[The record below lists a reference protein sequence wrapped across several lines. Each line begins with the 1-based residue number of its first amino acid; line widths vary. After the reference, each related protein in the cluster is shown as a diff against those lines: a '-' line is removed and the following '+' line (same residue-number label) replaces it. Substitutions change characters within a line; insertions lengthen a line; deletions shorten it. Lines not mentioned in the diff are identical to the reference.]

1 MNGLTQLTLP
11 LLRSLSNRA
20 LNRSFAK
27 NDMLTRRII
36 LTLAFLCLPAACQ
49 STCTQ
54 VLADTPPQEVRGN
67 QDILRLIDHKD
78 ILSIGIRNP
87 AEVIKKSQE
96 IRDRANLK
104 NALNVGDFVD
114 AICQM
119 VKLEGC
125 IDRGRPFIV
134 CLGTPILIA
143 GKVHFSVT
151 DVNKLASNLEVSAE
165 KLRTGEVYKLPKPV
179 SALLFR
185 FAFVQLRGKQLAMS
199 TSEALLDTPKPED
212 SLLENLSAKDK
223 EILASDD
230 MLIVLGQSAF
240 EGSFRSFLNSSISAI
255 QDDIVCKFLDDLK
268 YAACGIRLDT
278 GIGTT
283 TIAGLK
289 SLDSKNLL
297 GGFFDST
304 RDTTL
309 ARIPS
314 GKILATHA
322 LQADS
327 KTTGGLLG
335 SILSI
340 TRDAISTQ
348 IARTS
353 IHSDSY
359 QLDGL
364 LSEALDR
371 IKGGHLV
378 LYESSNRKRYGDF
391 NLLGVLTTEDPD
403 AFLTD
408 LTGLAPFV
416 NAASMSEAEAA
427 LAFPQSKIEGL
438 VAELGES
445 HYQRRELAKFK
456 LRLLGAR
463 ARPALEKATKTRDL
477 ELRLAAKELLETFN
491 LDATTSR
498 SDLLKGSLF
507 KKLKP
512 SFTYAPQQE
521 TLGMSD
527 VGILTMRFQSD
538 VQRTRNK
545 MEALFGPEW
554 QTVRI
559 ATVGNEVLLLV
570 GSETSIL
577 ENAIVKQKL
586 PETALNS
593 HKACQTFRARAN
605 SDTIFEFHVAISRLG
620 YLLDLGI
627 SEDKSTVDKEVDR
640 VSSFGLTIEDKRVR
654 VDTYTPPQDVKVLLE
669 LGFPPL
675 LR

>member
-1 MNGLTQLTLP
+1 MPACRMPINLP
-11 LLRSLSNRA
+11 SDPGR
-20 LNRSFAK
+20 
-27 NDMLTRRII
+27 
-36 LTLAFLCLPAACQ
+36 C
-49 STCTQ
+49 
-54 VLADTPPQEVRGN
+54 PPKEVRGN
-67 QDILRLIDHKD
+67 QDILRLIDHKH

-104 NALNVGDFVD
+104 NALNVDDFVD
-114 AICQM
+114 GICQM
-119 VKLEGC
+119 VKMEGC
-125 IDRGRPFIV
+125 VDRTKPFIV
-134 CLGTPILIA
+134 SLGTPSLFA
-143 GKVHFSVT
+143 GKVNFTVT

-165 KLRTGEVYKLPKPV
+165 KLRKGQAYKLPKPV
-179 SALLFR
+179 NAFLFR
-185 FAFVQLRGKQLAMS
+185 FAFRFSFVRLRGNQLAMS
-199 TSEALLDTPKPED
+199 TSEALLDTPKPAE
-212 SLLENLSAKDK
+212 SLSENLSAKDK

-240 EGSFRSFLNSSISAI
+240 EGDFRDFLNSSMSAS
-255 QDDIVCKFLDDLK
+255 QDDNVRKFLDDLK

-283 TIAGLK
+283 MIAGLK

-297 GGFFDST
+297 GEFFDST

-309 ARIPS
+309 ARMPR

-327 KTTGGLLG
+327 KTTGGVLG
-335 SILSI
+335 TILSI
-340 TRDAISTQ
+340 TRDAISAQ
-348 IARTS
+348 IARTT

-391 NLLGVLTTEDPD
+391 SLLGVLTTDDPD

-408 LTGLAPFV
+408 FTGLTPFV
-416 NAASMSEAEAA
+416 NAASMSDAEAA
-427 LAFPQSKIEGL
+427 IAFPQVKIEGL

-456 LRLLGAR
+456 LKLLGAR
-463 ARPALEKATKTRDL
+463 ARPALEKATRTRDL
-477 ELRLAAKELLETFN
+477 ELRLAAKEVLESFN
-491 LDATTSR
+491 LDITTSR
-498 SDLLKGSLF
+498 AELLKGSLF
-507 KKLKP
+507 KQLKP
-512 SFTYAPQQE
+512 SFTYTPQQE
-521 TLGMSD
+521 TLAMSD
-527 VGILTMRFQSD
+527 IGILTMQFQSD
-538 VQRTRNK
+538 VQQTRNK
-545 MEALFGPEW
+545 METLFGPEW
-554 QTVRI
+554 QKVKI
-559 ATVGNEVLLLV
+559 ATVGKEVLLLV

-577 ENAIVKQKL
+577 ERAITKQKL
-586 PETALNS
+586 PESALNT
-593 HKACQTFRARAN
+593 HKACQTFRVRAN
-605 SDTIFEFHVAISRLG
+605 SDTIFEIHVAISRLG

-627 SEDKSTVDKEVDR
+627 SEDKSAVDKAVDR
-640 VSSFGLTIEDKRVR
+640 VSSFGLTIKDKRVR
-654 VDTYTPPQDVKVLLE
+654 VDTYTPPQDIKVFLE

-675 LR
+675 L

>member
-1 MNGLTQLTLP
+1 
-11 LLRSLSNRA
+11 
-20 LNRSFAK
+20 
-27 NDMLTRRII
+27 MLTRSNI
-36 LTLAFLCLPAACQ
+36 LTVAIVCLPAVCQ
-49 STCTQ
+49 STCPQ
-54 VLADTPPQEVRGN
+54 ILADAPPKEVRGN
-67 QDILRLIDHKD
+67 QDILRLIDHKH

-104 NALNVGDFVD
+104 NALNVDDFVD
-114 AICQM
+114 GICQM
-119 VKLEGC
+119 VKMEGC
-125 IDRGRPFIV
+125 VDRTKPFIV
-134 CLGTPILIA
+134 SLGTPSLFA
-143 GKVHFSVT
+143 GKVNFTVT

-165 KLRTGEVYKLPKPV
+165 KLRKGQAYKLPKPV
-179 SALLFR
+179 NAFLFR
-185 FAFVQLRGKQLAMS
+185 FAFRFAFVRLRGNQLAMS
-199 TSEALLDTPKPED
+199 TSEALLDTPKPPE
-212 SLLENLSAKDK
+212 SLSENLSAKDK

-240 EGSFRSFLNSSISAI
+240 EGDFRDFLNSSMSAS
-255 QDDIVCKFLDDLK
+255 QDDNVRKFLDDLK

-283 TIAGLK
+283 MIAGLK

-297 GGFFDST
+297 GEFFDST

-309 ARIPS
+309 ARMPR
-314 GKILATHA
+314 GKILTTHA

-327 KTTGGLLG
+327 KTTGGVLG

-340 TRDAISTQ
+340 TRDAISAQ
-348 IARTS
+348 IARTT

-391 NLLGVLTTEDPD
+391 SLLGVLTTDDPD

-408 LTGLAPFV
+408 LTGLTPFV
-416 NAASMSEAEAA
+416 NAASMSDAEAA
-427 LAFPQSKIEGL
+427 IAFPQAKIEGL

-456 LRLLGAR
+456 LKLLGAR
-463 ARPALEKATKTRDL
+463 ARPALEKATRTRDL
-477 ELRLAAKELLETFN
+477 ELRLAAKEVLESFD
-491 LDATTSR
+491 LDITASR
-498 SDLLKGSLF
+498 AELLKGSLL

-521 TLGMSD
+521 TLAMSD
-527 VGILTMRFQSD
+527 IGILTMQFQSD
-538 VQRTRNK
+538 VQQTRNK
-545 MEALFGPEW
+545 METLFGPEW
-554 QTVRI
+554 QKVKI
-559 ATVGNEVLLLV
+559 ATVGKEVLLLV

-577 ENAIVKQKL
+577 ERAIAKQKL
-586 PETALNS
+586 PESALNT

-605 SDTIFEFHVAISRLG
+605 SDTIFEIHAAISRLG

-627 SEDKSTVDKEVDR
+627 SEDKSAVDKAVDR
-640 VSSFGLTIEDKRVR
+640 VSSFGLTIKDKRVR
-654 VDTYTPPQDVKVLLE
+654 VDTYTPPQDIKVFLE

-675 LR
+675 L

>member
-1 MNGLTQLTLP
+1 
-11 LLRSLSNRA
+11 
-20 LNRSFAK
+20 
-27 NDMLTRRII
+27 MLTRRVI
-36 LTLAFLCLPAACQ
+36 LTAAFLCLPASCQ
-49 STCTQ
+49 STCPQ
-54 VLADTPPQEVRGN
+54 ILADAPPKEVRGN
-67 QDILRLIDHKD
+67 QDILRLINHKD

-96 IRDRANLK
+96 IRDRANLE
-104 NALNVGDFVD
+104 NALNVGEFVD
-114 AICQM
+114 TICQM
-119 VKLEGC
+119 IKMEGC
-125 IDRGRPFIV
+125 IDRTRPVILS
-134 CLGTPILIA
+134 LGTPNLFA

-151 DVNKLASNLEVSAE
+151 DIDKLASNLEVSAE
-165 KLRTGEVYKLPKPV
+165 TLRKGEVYKLPKPANV
-179 SALLFR
+179 SLFR
-185 FAFVQLRGKQLAMS
+185 FTFVRLRGNQLAMS
-199 TSEALLDTPKPED
+199 TSKALLAPPKPAD
-212 SLLENLSAKDK
+212 SLLENLSDKDK

-240 EGSFRSFLNSSISAI
+240 EGDFRPFLDSSMSAT
-255 QDDIVCKFLDDLK
+255 QDDNVRKFLDDLK

-297 GGFFDST
+297 GEFFDST

-309 ARIPS
+309 ARMPR

-327 KTTGGLLG
+327 KTTGGVLG
-335 SILSI
+335 TILSI
-340 TRDAISTQ
+340 TRDAISAQ

-353 IHSDSY
+353 SHSDSY

-391 NLLGVLTTEDPD
+391 SLLGVLTTDDPD

-408 LTGLAPFV
+408 FTGLTPFV
-416 NAASMSEAEAA
+416 NAASMSDAEAA
-427 LAFPQSKIEGL
+427 IAFPQVKIEGL

-456 LRLLGAR
+456 LKLLGAR
-463 ARPALEKATKTRDL
+463 ARPALEKATRTRDL
-477 ELRLAAKELLETFN
+477 ELRLAAKEVLESFN
-491 LDATTSR
+491 LDITTSR
-498 SDLLKGSLF
+498 AELLKGSLF

-521 TLGMSD
+521 TLAMSD
-527 VGILTMRFQSD
+527 VGILTMQFQSD
-538 VQRTRNK
+538 VQQTRNK
-545 MEALFGPEW
+545 METLFGPEW
-554 QTVRI
+554 QKVRI
-559 ATVGNEVLLLV
+559 ATVGKEVLLLV

-577 ENAIVKQKL
+577 ERAITKQKL
-586 PETALNS
+586 PESALNT

-620 YLLDLGI
+620 NLLDLGI
-627 SEDKSTVDKEVDR
+627 SEHKSTVDKEVDR

-654 VDTYTPPQDVKVLLE
+654 VDTYTPPQDIKVFLE

-675 LR
+675 L

>member
-1 MNGLTQLTLP
+1 
-11 LLRSLSNRA
+11 
-20 LNRSFAK
+20 
-27 NDMLTRRII
+27 MLTRSNI
-36 LTLAFLCLPAACQ
+36 LTVAILCLPAVCQ
-49 STCTQ
+49 STCPQ
-54 VLADTPPQEVRGN
+54 ILADAPPKEVRGN
-67 QDILRLIDHKD
+67 QDILRLIDHKH

-104 NALNVGDFVD
+104 NALNVDDFVD
-114 AICQM
+114 GICQM
-119 VKLEGC
+119 VKMEGC
-125 IDRGRPFIV
+125 VDRTKPFIV
-134 CLGTPILIA
+134 SLGTPSLFA
-143 GKVHFSVT
+143 GKVNFTVT

-165 KLRTGEVYKLPKPV
+165 KLRKGQAYKLPKPV
-179 SALLFR
+179 NAFLFR
-185 FAFVQLRGKQLAMS
+185 FAFRFAFVRLRGNQLAMS
-199 TSEALLDTPKPED
+199 TSEALLDTPKPAE
-212 SLLENLSAKDK
+212 SLSENLSAKDK

-240 EGSFRSFLNSSISAI
+240 EGDFRDFLNSSMSAS
-255 QDDIVCKFLDDLK
+255 QDDNVRKFLDDLK

-283 TIAGLK
+283 MIAGLK

-297 GGFFDST
+297 GEFFDST

-309 ARIPS
+309 ARMPR
-314 GKILATHA
+314 GKILTTHA

-327 KTTGGLLG
+327 KTTGGVLG

-340 TRDAISTQ
+340 TRDAISAQ
-348 IARTS
+348 IARTT

-391 NLLGVLTTEDPD
+391 SLLGVLTTDDPD

-408 LTGLAPFV
+408 LTGLTPFV
-416 NAASMSEAEAA
+416 NAASMSDAEAA
-427 LAFPQSKIEGL
+427 IAFPQAKIEGL

-456 LRLLGAR
+456 LKLLGAR
-463 ARPALEKATKTRDL
+463 ARPALEKATRTRDL
-477 ELRLAAKELLETFN
+477 ELRLAAKEVLESFD
-491 LDATTSR
+491 LDITASR
-498 SDLLKGSLF
+498 AELLKGSLL

-521 TLGMSD
+521 TLAMSD
-527 VGILTMRFQSD
+527 IGILTMQFQSD
-538 VQRTRNK
+538 VQQTRNK
-545 MEALFGPEW
+545 METLFGPEW
-554 QTVRI
+554 QKVKI
-559 ATVGNEVLLLV
+559 ATVGKEVLLLV

-577 ENAIVKQKL
+577 ERAIAKQKL
-586 PETALNS
+586 PESALNT
-593 HKACQTFRARAN
+593 HKACQTFRVRAN
-605 SDTIFEFHVAISRLG
+605 SDTIFEIHVAISRLG

-627 SEDKSTVDKEVDR
+627 SEDKSAVDKAVDR
-640 VSSFGLTIEDKRVR
+640 VSSFGLTIKDKRVR
-654 VDTYTPPQDVKVLLE
+654 VDTYTPPQDIKVFLE

-675 LR
+675 L

>member
-1 MNGLTQLTLP
+1 
-11 LLRSLSNRA
+11 
-20 LNRSFAK
+20 
-27 NDMLTRRII
+27 MLTRRSI
-36 LTLAFLCLPAACQ
+36 LTVAILCLPAVCQ
-49 STCTQ
+49 STCPQ
-54 VLADTPPQEVRGN
+54 ILAGAPHKEVRGN
-67 QDILRLIDHKD
+67 QDILRLIDHKH

-104 NALNVGDFVD
+104 NALNVGDLVD
-114 AICQM
+114 GICQM
-119 VKLEGC
+119 VKMEGC
-125 IDRGRPFIV
+125 IDRTKPFIV
-134 CLGTPILIA
+134 SLGTPSLFA
-143 GKVHFSVT
+143 GRVHFSVT

-165 KLRTGEVYKLPKPV
+165 KLRKGQAYQLPKPV
-179 SALLFR
+179 NALPFR
-185 FAFVQLRGKQLAMS
+185 FAFVRLRGNQLTMS
-199 TSEALLDTPKPED
+199 SSEALLDTPKPAN
-212 SLLENLSAKDK
+212 SLSENLSAEDK

-230 MLIVLGQSAF
+230 MIIVLGQSAF
-240 EGSFRSFLNSSISAI
+240 EGDLRNFLNSSMSAS
-255 QDDIVCKFLDDLK
+255 QDDNVRKFFDDLK
-268 YAACGIRLDT
+268 YAACGIRLGT

-283 TIAGLK
+283 MIAGLK
-289 SLDSKNLL
+289 NLDSKNLL
-297 GGFFDST
+297 GELFDST

-309 ARIPS
+309 ARMPR

-327 KTTGGLLG
+327 KTTGGVLG

-340 TRDAISTQ
+340 TRDAISAQ

-391 NLLGVLTTEDPD
+391 SLLGVLTTDDPD

-408 LTGLAPFV
+408 LTGLTPFV
-416 NAASMSEAEAA
+416 NAASMSDAEAA
-427 LAFPQSKIEGL
+427 IAFPQAKIEGL
-438 VAELGES
+438 VAELGDS

-456 LRLLGAR
+456 LKLLGAR
-463 ARPALEKATKTRDL
+463 ARPALEKAMRTRDL
-477 ELRLAAKELLETFN
+477 ELRLAAKEVLESFN
-491 LDATTSR
+491 LDITASR
-498 SDLLKGSLF
+498 AELLKGSLF

-512 SFTYAPQQE
+512 SFTYAPQEE

-527 VGILTMRFQSD
+527 IGILTMQFQSD
-538 VQRTRNK
+538 VQQTRNK
-545 MEALFGPEW
+545 METLFGPEW
-554 QTVRI
+554 QKVRI
-559 ATVGNEVLLLV
+559 ATVGKEVLLLV

-577 ENAIVKQKL
+577 ERAIAKQKL
-586 PETALNS
+586 PESALNT

-605 SDTIFEFHVAISRLG
+605 SDTIFEIHVAISRLG

-627 SEDKSTVDKEVDR
+627 SEDKSAVGKEVDR

-654 VDTYTPPQDVKVLLE
+654 VDTYTPPQDIKVFLE

-675 LR
+675 L

>member
-1 MNGLTQLTLP
+1 
-11 LLRSLSNRA
+11 
-20 LNRSFAK
+20 
-27 NDMLTRRII
+27 MLTRQII
-36 LTLAFLCLPAACQ
+36 LTVGMLCMPVACQ
-49 STCTQ
+49 SICPKVRADENTQ
-54 VLADTPPQEVRGN
+54 AVRGK
-67 QDILRLIDHKD
+67 QDMLRLIDYRN

-114 AICQM
+114 AIFQM
-119 VKLEGC
+119 VRLEGC
-125 IDRGRPFIV
+125 VDRTRPFIV
-134 CLGTPILIA
+134 CLGTPKLIFT

-151 DVNKLASNLEVSAE
+151 DVNRLASNLKVSAE
-165 KLRTGEVYKLPKPV
+165 KLQKGEVCELSQPI
-179 SALLFR
+179 SALFFR
-185 FAFVQLRGKQLAMS
+185 FAFVRLRGNQLDMS
-199 TSEALLDTPKPED
+199 TSQELLDTPKPAD
-212 SLLENLSAKDK
+212 SLSENIPTQDK
-223 EILASDD
+223 EILSGDD
-230 MLIVLGQSAF
+230 ILIVLGQSAF
-240 EGSFRSFLNSSISAI
+240 EDDFRPFFGSSLRAS
-255 QDDIVCKFLDDLK
+255 DEEIVGKFLDDLK

-297 GGFFDST
+297 GGSFDST
-304 RDTTL
+304 RDATL
-309 ARIPS
+309 ARMPS
-314 GKILATHA
+314 GKILVTHA

-327 KTTGGLLG
+327 KTTGGILG

-353 IHSDSY
+353 IQSDSY

-391 NLLGVLTTEDPD
+391 NLLGVLTTEDPN
-403 AFLTD
+403 AFLAD
-408 LTGLAPFV
+408 LTGLAPFI

-427 LAFPQSKIEGL
+427 LAFPQAKIDDL
-438 VAELGES
+438 VAELGEP
-445 HYQRRELAKFK
+445 HYQRRKLAKFK
-456 LRLLGAR
+456 LELLGNR
-463 ARPALEKATKTRDL
+463 ARPALEKATKARDV
-477 ELRLAAKELLETFN
+477 ELRLAAKELLEAFN

-507 KKLKP
+507 KQLKP

-521 TLGMSD
+521 TLSMSEI
-527 VGILTMRFQSD
+527 GILTMRFQSD
-538 VQRTRNK
+538 AQRTRNK

-554 QTVRI
+554 QKLRI

-577 ENAIVKQKL
+577 ENAIAKQKL

-593 HKACQTFRARAN
+593 HKACQTFRERAN
-605 SDTIFEFHVAISRLG
+605 SDTIFEFHMAISRLG

-654 VDTYTPPQDVKVLLE
+654 VDTYTPPQDIKVFLE

-675 LR
+675 F

>member
-1 MNGLTQLTLP
+1 M
-11 LLRSLSNRA
+11 
-20 LNRSFAK
+20 
-27 NDMLTRRII
+27 
-36 LTLAFLCLPAACQ
+36 
-49 STCTQ
+49 
-54 VLADTPPQEVRGN
+54 PPPKEVRGN
-67 QDILRLIDHKD
+67 QDILRLIDHKH

-104 NALNVGDFVD
+104 NALNVDDFVD
-114 AICQM
+114 GICQM
-119 VKLEGC
+119 VKMEGC
-125 IDRGRPFIV
+125 VDRTKPFIV
-134 CLGTPILIA
+134 SLGTPSLFA
-143 GKVHFSVT
+143 GKVNFTVT

-165 KLRTGEVYKLPKPV
+165 KLRKGQAYKLPKPV
-179 SALLFR
+179 NAFLFR
-185 FAFVQLRGKQLAMS
+185 FAFRFAFVRLRGNQLAMS
-199 TSEALLDTPKPED
+199 TSEALLDTPKPAE
-212 SLLENLSAKDK
+212 SLSENLSAKDK

-240 EGSFRSFLNSSISAI
+240 EGDFRDFLNSSMSAS
-255 QDDIVCKFLDDLK
+255 QDDNVRKFLDDLK

-283 TIAGLK
+283 MIAGLK

-297 GGFFDST
+297 GEFFDST

-309 ARIPS
+309 ARMPR
-314 GKILATHA
+314 GKILTTHA

-327 KTTGGLLG
+327 KTTGGVLG

-340 TRDAISTQ
+340 TRDAISAQ
-348 IARTS
+348 IARTT

-391 NLLGVLTTEDPD
+391 SLLGVLTTDDPD

-408 LTGLAPFV
+408 LTGLTPFV
-416 NAASMSEAEAA
+416 NAASMSDAEAA
-427 LAFPQSKIEGL
+427 IAFPQAKIEGL

-456 LRLLGAR
+456 LKLLGAR
-463 ARPALEKATKTRDL
+463 ARPALEKATRTRDL
-477 ELRLAAKELLETFN
+477 ELRLAAKEVLESFD
-491 LDATTSR
+491 LDITASR
-498 SDLLKGSLF
+498 AELLKGSLL

-521 TLGMSD
+521 TLAMSD
-527 VGILTMRFQSD
+527 IGILTMQFQSD
-538 VQRTRNK
+538 VQQTRNK
-545 MEALFGPEW
+545 METLFGPEW
-554 QTVRI
+554 QKVKI
-559 ATVGNEVLLLV
+559 ATVGKEVLLLV

-577 ENAIVKQKL
+577 ERAITKQKL
-586 PETALNS
+586 PESALNT
-593 HKACQTFRARAN
+593 HKACQTFRVRAN
-605 SDTIFEFHVAISRLG
+605 SDTIFEIHVAISRLG

-627 SEDKSTVDKEVDR
+627 SEDKSAVDKAVDR
-640 VSSFGLTIEDKRVR
+640 VSSFGLTIKDKRVR
-654 VDTYTPPQDVKVLLE
+654 VDTYTPPQDIKVFLE

-675 LR
+675 L